1 MALSEE
7 QKGEVAKWFAAGA
20 GLAEIQ
26 KRISDE
32 FGIDMTYLDVR
43 LMVADLPQPAEPAAQ
58 DSCDAPAPAPGG
70 FDDDSIGDTPAGYD
84 DAPIPGSYDG
94 APASG
99 GYGNAPASG
108 GYDDDAID
116 SPINGSRPDASSF
129 ETTQSEAAPDSQEA
143 PPLAELSVSVDP
155 LAPPGVIACGSVV
168 FSDGTSGKWM
178 LDQMGRL
185 GLSGLPEGYRPSP
198 EDGAQFQPKLLAALR
213 AKGLV

>member
-43 LMVADLPQPAEPAAQ
+43 LMVADLPQPAEPVDQ
-58 DSCDAPAPAPGG
+58 DSGDTPASVPGDYNEAPAPAPG
-70 FDDDSIGDTPAGYD
+70 DYD
-84 DAPIPGSYDG
+84 DAPVPGRYEDG
-94 APASG
+94 APAPGS
-99 GYGNAPASG
+99 
-108 GYDDDAID
+108 YDDDAID

-129 ETTQSEAAPDSQEA
+129 ETTQSETTQSPDPDSQEA

>member
-1 MALSEE
+1 MLSEG
-7 QKGEVAKWFAAGA
+7 QKNAVAEWFAAGA

-26 KRISDE
+26 KKISAE

-43 LMVADLPQPAEPAAQ
+43 LLVADLPQPAEPDAQ
-58 DSCDAPAPAPGG
+58 DSGDAPAPAPG
-70 FDDDSIGDTPAGYD
+70 DYD
-84 DAPIPGSYDG
+84 DAPVP
-94 APASG
+94 
-99 GYGNAPASG
+99 G
-108 GYDDDAID
+108 GYDDDATD
-116 SPINGSRPDASSF
+116 SPIDGSRPDASSF
-129 ETTQSEAAPDSQEA
+129 ETAQSETAQSETTQSQ
-143 PPLAELSVSVDP
+143 LAELSISVDP

-213 AKGLV
+213 AKGLA

>member
-43 LMVADLPQPAEPAAQ
+43 LMVADLPQPAEPVAQ
-58 DSCDAPAPAPGG
+58 DSGDAPASVPGDYNEAPAPGG
-70 FDDDSIGDTPAGYD
+70 YDAAPAPGDYD
-84 DAPIPGSYDG
+84 DV
-94 APASG
+94 PASG
-99 GYGNAPASG
+99 R
-108 GYDDDAID
+108 YDDDAID

-129 ETTQSEAAPDSQEA
+129 ETTQSETTQSPAPDSQES

-168 FSDGTSGKWM
+168 FSDGPSGKWM

-185 GLSGLPEGYRPSP
+185 GLSGLPEGYSPSP

>member
-1 MALSEE
+1 MLSEE
-7 QKGEVAKWFAAGA
+7 QKGVVAKWFAAGA

-26 KRISDE
+26 KRISSE

-43 LMVADLPQPAEPAAQ
+43 LLVADLPQPAEPEAQ
-58 DSCDAPAPAPGG
+58 EVPENLGTASVPDVPDVSEVPEVLEDTENQCSPLPQQSPADIEDSAV
-70 FDDDSIGDTPAGYD
+70 
-84 DAPIPGSYDG
+84 
-94 APASG
+94 
-99 GYGNAPASG
+99 
-108 GYDDDAID
+108 
-116 SPINGSRPDASSF
+116 
-129 ETTQSEAAPDSQEA
+129 
-143 PPLAELSVSVDP
+143 AELSVSVDP

-213 AKGLV
+213 AKGLA